1 VVVAERL
8 GFVGL
13 GLMGEPMAVNL
24 VRAGVSL
31 TVWNRTPGKD
41 AELRALGAR
50 VALSPDEVF
59 DECDIVFAMLADEA
73 ALDAVLGRRAAGFD
87 RRVEGRTLVHM
98 GTTSPRYSAG
108 LDAAVRAAGGSYV
121 EAPVSG
127 SRLPARQ
134 GELVAMLA
142 GEPAAVDLVRPW
154 LAPMCRQS
162 VDCGA
167 VPNALSMKL
176 AVNLYLLT
184 MVVGLAEAVHLA
196 SASGLDLRVL
206 AAVLDG
212 GPMASNVS
220 TVKLGKLLDAD
231 FSAQAAAADAFKNSE
246 LVAAATRAA
255 GVASPL
261 LEASRDLYG
270 ETVAL
275 GHGTEDMIAVIRALQ
290 ARDRH
295 AGITS

>member
-1 VVVAERL
+1 LAERL

-24 VRAGVSL
+24 VRAGVPL
-31 TVWNRTPGKD
+31 TVWNRTSGKD
-41 AELRALGAR
+41 VELRALGAQI
-50 VALSPDEVF
+50 AMSPDEVF
-59 DECDIVFAMLADEA
+59 DECDVVFAMLADEA
-73 ALDAVLGRRAAGFD
+73 ALDAVLGRRPVGFD
-87 RRVEGRTLVHM
+87 RRIEGHTLVHM
-98 GTTSPRYSAG
+98 GTTTPGYSAG

-127 SRLPARQ
+127 SRLPAQR

-142 GEPAAVDLVRPW
+142 GEPAAIESVSPW

-162 VDCGA
+162 VVCGA

-176 AVNLYLLT
+176 AVNLYLIT
-184 MVVGLAEAVHLA
+184 MVVGLTEAVQLA
-196 SASGLDLRVL
+196 RASGLDLRAL
-206 AAVLDG
+206 AAVLDA
-212 GPMASNVS
+212 GPMASDVS

-231 FSAQAAAADAFKNSE
+231 FSAQAAAADVLKNSE

-275 GHGTEDMIAVIRALQ
+275 GHGAADMIVVIRALE
-290 ARDRH
+290 ARNSH
-295 AGITS
+295 AGNST

>member
-1 VVVAERL
+1 
-8 GFVGL
+8 
-13 GLMGEPMAVNL
+13 M
-24 VRAGVSL
+24 
-31 TVWNRTPGKD
+31 
-41 AELRALGAR
+41 
-50 VALSPDEVF
+50 F

-184 MVVGLAEAVHLA
+184 MVVGLTEAVHLA

-206 AAVLDG
+206 AAVLDA

-220 TVKLGKLLDAD
+220 TVKLGKLLDGD

-246 LVAAATRAA
+246 LVAAATRAV

-295 AGITS
+295 ARDHYVT